1 MEIESR
7 RSHSLRQY
15 LSRISAWIES
25 TAIVSDGRSS
35 SSYAIC
41 MNWLVRSLP
50 CLNRMTWSRVFFLA
64 SRGTNSIHALVGS
77 KVQKVYRRASRQPA
91 DNGSYALLRGKC
103 VAESFRRARYAYK
116 TASKGGAI
124 STPQNGK
131 TSPSTMGEKTD
142 AQRGIFAVLLMMYG
156 WSSSPSSTA
165 ITA

>member
-64 SRGTNSIHALVGS
+64 SRGTNSKHALVGS
-77 KVQKVYRRASRQPA
+77 KVQKVYGGQVGNPPTTAPMLCFAASVFLNLFA
-91 DNGSYALLRGKC
+91 ALGMHTRLRVR
-103 VAESFRRARYAYK
+103 VARSALPRMAKPVRARWAK
-116 TASKGGAI
+116 RQ
-124 STPQNGK
+124 TPREV
-131 TSPSTMGEKTD
+131 SLPFFS
-142 AQRGIFAVLLMMYG
+142 
-156 WSSSPSSTA
+156 
-165 ITA
+165 